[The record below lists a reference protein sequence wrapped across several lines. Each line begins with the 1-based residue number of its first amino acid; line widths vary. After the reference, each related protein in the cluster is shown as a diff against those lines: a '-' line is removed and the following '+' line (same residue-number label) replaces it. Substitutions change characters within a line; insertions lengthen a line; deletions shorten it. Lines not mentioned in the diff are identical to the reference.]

1 MRPPA
6 VDRAHRGTLNR
17 LLPPLPALRSRL
29 VAASAL
35 AVAFVALTMALAAGA
50 VNMLDKQVLQG
61 MASLWSEPLHP
72 LFQAIAELGGLEAT
86 TILMV
91 GLAVFLIRGGFGADA
106 WVVLVFVAAQV
117 LEVLYKAN
125 LHHLG
130 PPRSVSHADGPSITE
145 LVSSSGP
152 LANSFP
158 SGHMVRAVIAYG
170 LIAFVVQRLA
180 PWPLVRSLAIPVA
193 TGIIVLIA
201 FDRLYLDVHWESDV
215 LGGVLL
221 GAIGLVAG
229 TVWLDRPIRADN

>member
-1 MRPPA
+1 
-6 VDRAHRGTLNR
+6 LS
-17 LLPPLPALRSRL
+17 ALRPRL
-29 VAASAL
+29 VAAAAL
-35 AVAFVALTMALAAGA
+35 AVAYVALTMAIAAGMFDA
-50 VNMLDKQVLQG
+50 LDKQVLQG
-61 MASLWSEPLHP
+61 MSSLWSEPLHP
-72 LFQAIAELGGLEAT
+72 LFQAIAELGGLELT
-86 TILMV
+86 SLMMLV
-91 GLAVFLIRGGFGADA
+91 LAIFLLRRGFGADA

-130 PPRSVSHADGPSITE
+130 PPRTVAHADGPSITD
-145 LVSSSGP
+145 LVSSAGP

-180 PWPLVRSLAIPVA
+180 PSPLARTLAIPIA
-193 TGIIVLIA
+193 TVLIVLLA

-221 GAIGLVAG
+221 GAIGLLAG
-229 TVWLDRPIRADN
+229 TIWLDRPLGEN

>member
-1 MRPPA
+1 
-6 VDRAHRGTLNR
+6 VT
-17 LLPPLPALRSRL
+17 LRSRL
-29 VAASAL
+29 VAAFAL
-35 AVAFVALTMALAAGA
+35 AVGYVALTLALAAGA
-50 VNMLDKQVLQG
+50 LNMLDKQVLQG
-61 MASLWSEPLHP
+61 MAGLWSEPLHP
-72 LFQAIAELGGLEAT
+72 LFQAIAELGGLEVT
-86 TILMV
+86 TILMI

-180 PWPLVRSLAIPVA
+180 PWPLARSLAIPVA
-193 TGIIVLIA
+193 TAIIVLIA

-215 LGGVLL
+215 VGGVLL